1 MYILATTVTAF
12 IFAFLAIKFFNPVA
26 IEIGLVD
33 KPSERKH
40 HAGHIPLI
48 GGISIFLAVLAASL
62 LWLPNTLELR
72 MYLIASAMMVFIGAL
87 DDKFDLRVRVRI
99 VGQIIIASLMI
110 YGVGGY
116 ITNLGNLFG
125 FGDVTLGPLG
135 IIFTYVGIIVVIN
148 AYNMID
154 GIDGLIGSL
163 SINTF
168 TSIAI
173 LFIMSGQTDYLSY
186 PLILATATVPYLMYN
201 LGFFEK
207 FFKKETQKIFMGDA
221 GSMFVGLSV
230 IWLLTMGSQGENV
243 SFRPVTALWICA
255 IPLMDMLAIVV
266 RRYKNGK
273 SPFKPDRDHLH
284 HILQRAGLSSLQTLV
299 VISSG
304 AILMSVIGLVGEY
317 FNVAESLMLVGFL
330 VMFILYNLA
339 IRRITKSNPLCS
351 EVKVFN

>member
-1 MYILATTVTAF
+1 MYIFATIFTTFCFAF
-12 IFAFLAIKFFNPVA
+12 IAIKFFKPVA
-26 IEIGLVD
+26 VEVGLVD
-33 KPSERKH
+33 KPCQRKQH
-40 HAGHIPLI
+40 DGHIPLI

-62 LWLPNTLELR
+62 IWLPSTLELR

-116 ITNLGNLFG
+116 IANLGDIVGLGNINIGG
-125 FGDVTLGPLG
+125 FGIL
-135 IIFTYVGIIVVIN
+135 FTYFGIIVVIN

-163 SINTF
+163 SVNTF
-168 TSIAI
+168 TSIAL
-173 LFIMSGQTDYLSY
+173 LFLLSGQTDYLSY
-186 PLILATATVPYLMYN
+186 PLILATATLPYLMFN
-201 LGFFEK
+201 LGL
-207 FFKKETQKIFMGDA
+207 FKKETKKIFMGDA

-230 IWLLTMGSQGENV
+230 IWLLTMGTQGENA

-255 IPLMDMLAIVV
+255 IPLMDMLAIVF

-284 HILQRAGLSSLQTLV
+284 HLLQRAGLSSKQTLV
-299 VISSG
+299 VISMAAG
-304 AILMSVIGLVGEY
+304 LMSSFGIAGEY
-317 FNVAESLMLVGFL
+317 FQLPEYI
-330 VMFILYNLA
+330 MFGSFIILFVSYVLS
-339 IRRITKSNPLCS
+339 IRFISRRASFK
-351 EVKVFN
+351 

>member
-1 MYILATTVTAF
+1 MYILATAFTAF
-12 IFAFLAIKFFNPVA
+12 CFAFLAIKFFKPVA
-26 IEIGLVD
+26 IEVGLVD
-33 KPSERKH
+33 KPNERKQ

-62 LWLPNTLELR
+62 IWLPNTLELR

-116 ITNLGNLFG
+116 ISNVGDLFG
-125 FGDVTLGPLG
+125 FGDVILGPMG
-135 IIFTYVGIIVVIN
+135 ILFTYVAIIVVIN

-168 TSIAI
+168 TSIGV

-186 PLILATATVPYLMYN
+186 PLILATATIPYLMFN
-201 LGFFEK
+201 LGVFEK
-207 FFKKETQKIFMGDA
+207 LLGKDTKKIFMGDA

-230 IWLLTMGSQGENV
+230 IWLLTMGTQGEQA

-255 IPLMDMLAIVV
+255 IPLMDMLAIVF

-284 HILQRAGLSSLQTLV
+284 HILQRAGFSSRQTLI
-299 VISSG
+299 VISLLAS
-304 AILMSVIGLVGEY
+304 LMSVVGLVGEH
-317 FNVAESLMLVGFL
+317 FQIADNILLAGFL
-330 VMFILYNLA
+330 VMFIVYNL
-339 IRRITKSNPLCS
+339 IINIISKNNQETQ
-351 EVKVFN
+351 

>member
-1 MYILATTVTAF
+1 MYIFATAITAF
-12 IFAFLAIKFFNPVA
+12 LFAFLAIKFFNPVA

-33 KPSERKH
+33 KPCQRKQH
-40 HAGHIPLI
+40 SGHIPLI

-99 VGQIIIASLMI
+99 IGQIIIASLMI
-110 YGVGGY
+110 YGVGGS
-116 ITNLGNLFG
+116 ISNLGNLFG

-135 IIFTYVGIIVVIN
+135 IVFTYVGIIVVIN

-173 LFIMSGQTDYLSY
+173 LFIMSGQNNYLSY

-207 FFKKETQKIFMGDA
+207 FFKKEGKKIFMGDA

-230 IWLLTMGSQGENV
+230 IWLLTMGTQGEQA

-284 HILQRAGLSSLQTLV
+284 HILQRAGLSSRQTLV
-299 VISSG
+299 VIST
-304 AILMSVIGLVGEY
+304 AAAVMSLIGLAGES
-317 FNVAESLMLVGFL
+317 FEILDVIMLTGFIFMFACY
-330 VMFILYNLA
+330 VMVIK
-339 IRRITKSNPLCS
+339 IITKH
-351 EVKVFN
+351 

>member
-1 MYILATTVTAF
+1 MYIIATAVTAF
-12 IFAFLAIKFFNPVA
+12 LFAFLAIKFFNPVA

-33 KPSERKH
+33 KPCERKQH
-40 HAGHIPLI
+40 SGHIPLI

-116 ITNLGNLFG
+116 ISNLGNLFG
-125 FGDVTLGPLG
+125 FGDVTLDSVG
-135 IIFTYVGIIVVIN
+135 IVFTYIGIIVVIN

-173 LFIMSGQTDYLSY
+173 LFIMNGQTAYLSY

-207 FFKKETQKIFMGDA
+207 LFNKECKKIFMGDA

-230 IWLLTMGSQGENV
+230 IWLLTMGTQGEHA

-284 HILQRAGLSSLQTLV
+284 HILQRAGLTSGQTLV
-299 VISSG
+299 AISS
-304 AILMSVIGLVGEY
+304 AAAVMSVIGLAGEY
-317 FNVAESLMLVGFL
+317 FNVTESVMLFGFIAL
-330 VMFILYNLA
+330 FIIYVFS
-339 IRRITKSNPLCS
+339 IKFITITK
-351 EVKVFN
+351 

>member
-1 MYILATTVTAF
+1 MYILATVITAF
-12 IFAFLAIKFFNPVA
+12 LFAFVAIKFFKPVA

-33 KPSERKH
+33 KPCERKQH
-40 HAGHIPLI
+40 TGHIPLI

-116 ITNLGNLFG
+116 ISNLGNLFG
-125 FGDVTLGPLG
+125 LGDVTLGPLG
-135 IIFTYVGIIVVIN
+135 IVFTYVGIIVVIN

-168 TSIAI
+168 SSIAI

-186 PLILATATVPYLMYN
+186 PLILATATLPYLIFN
-201 LGFFEK
+201 LGITEK
-207 FFKKETQKIFMGDA
+207 LFNKKTKKIFMGDA
-221 GSMFVGLSV
+221 GSMFIGLSV
-230 IWLLTMGSQGENV
+230 IWLLTMGTQGEQA

-284 HILQRAGLSSLQTLV
+284 HILQRAGLSARKTLV
-299 VISSG
+299 IISVS
-304 AILMSVIGLVGEY
+304 AAVMSIIGLAGEY
-317 FNVAESLMLVGFL
+317 FEIPDAIMFVGFIFAFTCY
-330 VMFILYNLA
+330 VIV
-339 IRRITKSNPLCS
+339 IKGITKIESI
-351 EVKVFN
+351 K